1 MPTIFIDHGF
11 RFFFYSNE
19 GQEPI
24 HVHIERGDAIGK
36 WWILP
41 TTRMASAVGLSP
53 KEQKTINGIIQR
65 RKSEI
70 IDAWNK
76 HFGH

>member
-19 GQEPI
+19 GHEPI
-24 HVHIERGDAIGK
+24 HVHVERGDAIGK

-41 TTRMASAVGLSP
+41 TTSMASAVGMSP
-53 KEQKTINGIIQR
+53 KEQKAINEIIKR
-65 RKSEI
+65 RRPEI

-76 HFGH
+76 HFGR